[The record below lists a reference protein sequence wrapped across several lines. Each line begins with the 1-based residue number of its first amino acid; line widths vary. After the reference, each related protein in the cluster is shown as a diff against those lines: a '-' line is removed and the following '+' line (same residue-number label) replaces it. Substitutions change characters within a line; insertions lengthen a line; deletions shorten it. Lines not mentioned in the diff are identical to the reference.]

1 MMHREKNEAEG
12 EEPTGE
18 QEVGDKGRQVDGWEE
33 LEENTI
39 QEGRMK
45 ND

>member
-18 QEVGDKGRQVDGWEE
+18 QEVGDKGRQVDGW
-33 LEENTI
+33 LKADRY
-39 QEGRMK
+39 GGVKM
-45 ND
+45 

>member
-1 MMHREKNEAEG
+1 MSRAW
-12 EEPTGE
+12 
-18 QEVGDKGRQVDGWEE
+18 VRVSGRQVDGWEE